1 MTVTEHRFDS
11 QDALIAAL
19 QETVA
24 SRLAT
29 ALAENPG
36 ATLLVSGGRSPAP
49 LYRGLSQVALDWERV
64 DVALVDE
71 RWVDRDHAA
80 SNERLVRE
88 TLLQEQAAA
97 AGFTGMK
104 NNHPTP
110 FTGEAEC
117 NRAYAALRT
126 PFDLALLGMGPDGHT
141 ASLFPGARGLDE
153 ALDKQLHCA
162 AIRARRSDVTGEYLD
177 RMTMTPWSLL
187 QCKMLLLMITGE
199 EKWRVYQQAR
209 QNGADP
215 ALPISL
221 FVNQDRAPLAV
232 YWAP

>member
-1 MTVTEHRFDS
+1 MNVTEHRFDER
-11 QDALIAAL
+11 DALIEAL
-19 QETVA
+19 QQTIVSE
-24 SRLAT
+24 LET
-29 ALAENPG
+29 ALAQKDR
-36 ATLLVSGGRSPAP
+36 ATLLLSGGTSPAP
-49 LYRGLSQVALDWERV
+49 LYRGLSETALDWARV

-71 RWVDRDHAA
+71 RWVDRDDAA
-80 SNERLVRE
+80 SNERLLHE
-88 TLLQEQAAA
+88 TLLKNQAAA
-97 AGFTGMK
+97 ARFTGMK

-117 NRAYAALRT
+117 NRAYARLQT

-162 AIRARRSDVTGEYLD
+162 AIHARRSEVTGECLD

-187 QCKMLLLMITGE
+187 QSRRLLLMITGE

-209 QNGADP
+209 QNGASS
-215 ALPISL
+215 ALPVSL
-221 FVNQDRAPLAV
+221 FIDQDRVPLAV

>member
-1 MTVTEHRFDS
+1 MTVTEHRFDDR
-11 QDALIAAL
+11 DALIAAL
-19 QETVA
+19 KQTVV
-24 SRLAT
+24 SQLET
-29 ALAENPG
+29 ALAG
-36 ATLLVSGGRSPAP
+36 DRRATLLLSGGTSPAP
-49 LYRGLSQVALDWERV
+49 LYRGLSAVALDWERV

-71 RWVDRDHAA
+71 RWVEPDHAA

-88 TLLQEQAAA
+88 TLLQNRAESAR
-97 AGFTGMK
+97 FTGMK

-117 NRAYAALRT
+117 NRAYASLHT

-162 AIRARRSDVTGEYLD
+162 AIHAQRSDVTGEYLD

-187 QCKMLLLMITGE
+187 QSKQLFLMITGE
-199 EKWRVYQQAR
+199 EKWQVYQRAR
-209 QNGADP
+209 QNGADS
-215 ALPISL
+215 ALPVSL
-221 FVNQDRAPLAV
+221 FIHQDRAPLAV